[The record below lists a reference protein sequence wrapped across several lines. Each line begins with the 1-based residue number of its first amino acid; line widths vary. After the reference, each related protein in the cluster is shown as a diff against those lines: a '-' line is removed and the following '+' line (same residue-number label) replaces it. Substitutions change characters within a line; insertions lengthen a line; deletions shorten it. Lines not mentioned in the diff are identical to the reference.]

1 MSNGYVSLTKEEFK
15 ALGKVSGECA
25 RLYIAVASFAHGK
38 RTECWPKWSQLG
50 EAMGKP
56 LDRNNGRKMAQK
68 LEEAGLLKRGVFGDA
83 NRWSLTLK
91 KTIQEGRSVNDEA
104 EKTTE
109 VKPTPGVGNNGI
121 IREVGSTSDMRSVLP
136 PVKNKEIIKKDYSIE
151 KKEDEERDWE
161 AEGFIL
167 MDSGWQSVVKLADE
181 IDKHR
186 PEVIRNIYSVR
197 DRSRM
202 KEAFLQHGC
211 EPLVVK
217 INKAERHGQGWH

>member
-104 EKTTE
+104 ETY
-109 VKPTPGVGNNGI
+109 PWC
-121 IREVGSTSDMRSVLP
+121 R
-136 PVKNKEIIKKDYSIE
+136 
-151 KKEDEERDWE
+151 
-161 AEGFIL
+161 
-167 MDSGWQSVVKLADE
+167 
-181 IDKHR
+181 
-186 PEVIRNIYSVR
+186 
-197 DRSRM
+197 
-202 KEAFLQHGC
+202 
-211 EPLVVK
+211 
-217 INKAERHGQGWH
+217 